1 MAEHALKLRSAYAGS
16 CFILTTKH
24 AKSIAIAPP
33 FWEKLEASV
42 LEYVVD
48 TDALGTFSGE
58 VEREGNALQC
68 ARRKCEWSLERLGHT
83 RSFLS
88 CRAIMRFSIS
98 STADMASTYT
108 CRI

>member
-58 VEREGNALQC
+58 VEREGNAL
-68 ARRKCEWSLERLGHT
+68 E
-83 RSFLS
+83 
-88 CRAIMRFSIS
+88 
-98 STADMASTYT
+98 
-108 CRI
+108 